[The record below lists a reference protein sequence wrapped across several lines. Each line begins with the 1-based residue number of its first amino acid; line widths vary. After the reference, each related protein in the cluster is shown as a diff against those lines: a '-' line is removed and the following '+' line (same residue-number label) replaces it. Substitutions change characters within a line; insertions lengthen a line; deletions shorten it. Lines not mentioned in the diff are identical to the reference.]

1 MSVHHETAK
10 TAGDAVSIVTVV
22 GTLAEVLPA
31 VAALFTI
38 IWTALRIYETD
49 TIQKLLGKGK
59 DVKEDQCSVYQDH
72 HN

>member
-1 MSVHHETAK
+1 MSFEHETAK
-10 TAGDAVSIVTVV
+10 TTVDAISIVTVV

-38 IWTALRIYETD
+38 IWTALRIFETD

-59 DVKEDQCSVYQDH
+59 DVKED
-72 HN
+72 

>member
-1 MSVHHETAK
+1 MAFEHETAK
-10 TAGDAVSIVTVV
+10 TTVDAISIVTVV
-22 GTLAEVLPA
+22 GTLAEILPA

-59 DVKEDQCSVYQDH
+59 DVKED
-72 HN
+72 

>member
-1 MSVHHETAK
+1 MAFEHETAK
-10 TAGDAVSIVTVV
+10 TTVDAISIVTVV

-59 DVKEDQCSVYQDH
+59 DVTED
-72 HN
+72 

>member
-1 MSVHHETAK
+1 MAFEHETAK
-10 TAGDAVSIVTVV
+10 TTVDAISIVTVV
-22 GTLAEVLPA
+22 GTLADVLPA

-59 DVKEDQCSVYQDH
+59 DVKED
-72 HN
+72 